1 MNLMAKDID
10 LDTPFVVEN
19 PERLPGHIPNHA
31 DPSKEPDTA
40 PKPDFNPIRRK
51 LDMKLAVSK

>member
-1 MNLMAKDID
+1 MAKDID

-19 PERLPGHIPNHA
+19 PERLPGHIPNHP